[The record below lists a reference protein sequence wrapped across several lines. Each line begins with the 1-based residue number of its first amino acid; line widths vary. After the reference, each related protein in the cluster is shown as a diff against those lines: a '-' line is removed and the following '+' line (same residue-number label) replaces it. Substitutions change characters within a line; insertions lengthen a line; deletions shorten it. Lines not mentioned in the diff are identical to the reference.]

1 MSGQGRRAQRRA
13 KPRVTFVGVL
23 GELLLTGGVL
33 VLLFLGWQLWWNDM
47 IMANSQSSA
56 AASQSEQWLEQA
68 HAPRQPVEVGAEPI
82 DYGAPVVSAVP
93 GTGESFAVLFIPRFG
108 EDYKR
113 VVAEGVGIGVLNSSD
128 SGIGHYPGTQM
139 PGELGN
145 FAVASHRSA
154 NGGGMHVI
162 NEFQLGDPIY
172 VQTADGWFTY
182 RYRDLEYVQPSEVSV
197 IAPVP
202 RHDGVAPTQSVIT
215 LTSCNPLYSTD
226 ERIIAYGVLE
236 SWQPASAG
244 PPSEVAAIIATQ
256 GG

>member
-1 MSGQGRRAQRRA
+1 MSGQGRRARQKAR
-13 KPRVTFVGVL
+13 PRVTFVGVL

-33 VLLFLGWQLWWNDM
+33 VLLFLAWQLWWNDM
-47 IMANSQSSA
+47 IMANSQTSA
-56 AASQSEQWLEQA
+56 AASKSEQWLQQA
-68 HAPRQPVEVGAEPI
+68 PATQEPVDPDAEPV
-82 DYGAPVVSAVP
+82 DYGAPVVAAAP
-93 GTGESFAVLFIPRFG
+93 GDGDSFAVLFIPRFG

-113 VVAEGVGIGVLNSSD
+113 VVAEGTGLNVLNSSD

-172 VQTADGWFTY
+172 VQTEEGWFTY
-182 RYRDLEYVQPSEVSV
+182 RYRDLEYVQPTQVDV

-202 RHDGVAPTQSVIT
+202 RHEGAAPTQSFIT

-244 PPSEVAAIIATQ
+244 PPAGVAEILAAQ